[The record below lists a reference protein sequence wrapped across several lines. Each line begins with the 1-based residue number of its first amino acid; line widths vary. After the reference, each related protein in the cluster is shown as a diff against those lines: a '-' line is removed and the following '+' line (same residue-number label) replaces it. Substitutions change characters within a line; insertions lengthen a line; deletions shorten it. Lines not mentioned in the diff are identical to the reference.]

1 MSQMNSL
8 TTLIKR
14 YVFNDAFHSP
24 YLAIQIVN
32 SAPFVTNAYC
42 LQS

>member
-14 YVFNDAFHSP
+14 YATDPLFATNLKVATWLP
-24 YLAIQIVN
+24 VN
-32 SAPFVTNAYC
+32 LLLEHVYQGLS
-42 LQS
+42 